1 MKGTVTGAVVVT
13 VVASAYVGY
22 LVTLDPVLTPMR
34 VTGLVLLATALG
46 VTWGRVIWQLRQH

>member
-22 LVTLDPVLTPMR
+22 LLTLDRILTPMR